1 MMKMKHWIAASL
13 LSLVAGIAMAGNDKL
28 NGHEVDHDNNGGQGQ
43 GQGSGQSNN
52 VPEIDGALSIQML
65 ALLGGVIYLI
75 KRKK

>member
-1 MMKMKHWIAASL
+1 MKSKHWITVTLIAL
-13 LSLVAGIAMAGNDKL
+13 FAGLALAGEDNP
-28 NGHEVDHDNNGGQGQ
+28 GHHTGWDHK
-43 GQGSGQSNN
+43 